1 MYKEQEKWKIYLKHQ
16 QKIYNQ
22 IVRKKYKDCIIAL
35 IDTAI
40 RNPKKKVD
48 IVDGYEEM
56 LQLFA

>member
-1 MYKEQEKWKIYLKHQ
+1 MENLPKTPTKDIQSDCEKKCKDW
-16 QKIYNQ
+16 
-22 IVRKKYKDCIIAL
+22 IVAL

-48 IVDGYEEM
+48 IVEGYEEM

>member
-1 MYKEQEKWKIYLKHQ
+1 MYKEQEKWKIYLKNQ
-16 QKIYNQ
+16 QKIYNK
-22 IVRKKYKDCIIAL
+22 IVRKKHKDWIVAL

>member
-1 MYKEQEKWKIYLKHQ
+1 MENLAKAPTKDIQPDCE
-16 QKIYNQ
+16 
-22 IVRKKYKDCIIAL
+22 KKYKDWIVAL

>member
-1 MYKEQEKWKIYLKHQ
+1 MENLPKEPAKDIQPDYE
-16 QKIYNQ
+16 
-22 IVRKKYKDCIIAL
+22 KKYKDWIISL

-48 IVDGYEEM
+48 IAEGYEEM